1 MKTKPIAILI
11 AAFFLLALPA
21 PVLAAG
27 LNGTQDGAE
36 HGIVTELALCCTQEV
51 ESVDCVYSISGTGT
65 ISSLELKVSDCLY
78 DWNVKDGK
86 LYLSIAT
93 SGIIAKCRTLAE
105 VTSLGEITLTPISL
119 LLNGE
124 TADISHLHHGERI
137 PIPELTPTCDKPGST
152 GGATCSICGA
162 VLEENTVLPAL
173 GPSVAAILSSDGT
186 LTINAVLSDDAAT
199 ENTILLAVYSNGRM
213 LCCKN
218 ISTLTQNDLH
228 LTLSGVRNADTV
240 KIFRLDSM
248 EACNP
253 LRAAIEVAVTPE
265 A

>member
-1 MKTKPIAILI
+1 MKAKLFALLI
-11 AAFFLLALPA
+11 AAFFLLVLPA

-27 LNGTQDGAE
+27 ADETQDDAE
-36 HGIVTELALCCTQEV
+36 RGVITELALCCTQDV
-51 ESVDCVYSISGTGT
+51 QAVDCVYDISGTGT
-65 ISSLELKVSDCLY
+65 ISSVNLKVIGCLY

-86 LYLSIAT
+86 LHLSVAT
-93 SGIIAKCRTLAE
+93 SDIIENCRTLAE
-105 VTSLGEITLTPISL
+105 AVSQGEITLKPISL

-124 TADISHLHHGERI
+124 TADVSHLHHGERI

-173 GPSVAAILSSDGT
+173 GPSITAVLSSDGT
-186 LTINAVLSDDAAT
+186 LTVNAVLSDDAAT

-228 LTLSGVRNADTV
+228 LTLSSVRNADAV
-240 KIFRLDSM
+240 KLFRLDSM
-248 EACNP
+248 AACNP